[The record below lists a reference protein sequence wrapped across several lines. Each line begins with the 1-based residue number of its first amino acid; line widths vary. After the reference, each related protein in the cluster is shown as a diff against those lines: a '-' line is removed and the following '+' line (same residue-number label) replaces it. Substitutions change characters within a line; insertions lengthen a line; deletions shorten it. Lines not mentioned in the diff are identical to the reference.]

1 VSGAVAFIA
10 AGGFATRMGRGKPK
24 SLIRLGH
31 KSLLETTVQALVDV
45 GLDDILIANNRLEF
59 DEEFREICGRYSE
72 VSLVIDRGFANTFLL
87 MLAYSHLLAHRF
99 IFCYGHAP
107 RSSQTIQC
115 IWESDG
121 DVSAGRYASS
131 SRRDAIATSAG
142 FLEPPFLIT
151 KPAFERQ
158 DAASWSGFFARS
170 GSDVREIGLLGDEP
184 EFNSPEE
191 LGRYHMYLRRV
202 TGEAGAIG

>member
-31 KSLLETTVQALVDV
+31 RSLLEMTVQTLVDA
-45 GLDDILIANNRLEF
+45 GLDDILIANNRSEF
-59 DEEFREICGRYSE
+59 NDEFREICSRYAE
-72 VSLVIDRGFANTFLL
+72 VSLVVDRGYSNTFLL
-87 MLAYSHLLAHRF
+87 MLGYSNLLADRF

-107 RSSQTIQC
+107 RSSQTVQR

-131 SRRDAIATSAG
+131 SRRDAIATPDG

-151 KPAFERQ
+151 KPALERK
-158 DAASWSGFFARS
+158 DFASWSGLFARR
-170 GSDVREIGLLGDEP
+170 GSDVRAIGLAGDEP

-191 LGRYHMYLRRV
+191 LGRYHSYLRRIMDHANAV
-202 TGEAGAIG
+202 A